1 MRHGRGGVRSAA
13 ADRVRG
19 PLILR
24 VLLIASL
31 AGCGGPPAHEGG
43 GLAGPL
49 PVWTA
54 APDGT
59 PLGVPRVEVALR
71 GQSARVMLDTGASQ
85 HFLVAAAAF
94 AYEIPSRPFS
104 ALATDAHGVRFEV
117 SLAEPGSLLV
127 PGRPPFAPP
136 FLFLLENEALLAS
149 GVVGGLSPQ
158 LLAPPDHVSVLDL
171 VRGELA
177 VHARSSLSPSPSRG
191 RVCSAGADPRDGWRY
206 VVPVRLAGRTA
217 SLLVDT
223 GAENTTLYERS
234 PLASWLLD
242 GRRTERVRVA
252 GAASVVEMRLVEDVP
267 VELGGASGDTG
278 VTVGP
283 GHGQCGEDG
292 LLGFDILRRCRLA
305 MDDEGIGVAC
315 ASEDPPLH
323 RAPPER
329 APEPL
334 VLVSIDTDD
343 ACGQAGAELAPLPDS
358 PLPFR
363 FASALDAYAA
373 LASEVRT
380 HSARIEDVCRGE
392 GFLEARVRQPVFARE
407 GSELRVRFSVD
418 EGRRFT
424 VERVTVS
431 VSSTEGRR
439 ELELH
444 TFPWLR
450 TQRGHFYRRDDLLA
464 DAHALAD
471 ALARSGM
478 RVADAGFGR
487 DENDDATVDVHFVI
501 AID

>member
-1 MRHGRGGVRSAA
+1 MRAA
-13 ADRVRG
+13 LVVW
-19 PLILR
+19 
-24 VLLIASL
+24 VLA
-31 AGCGGPPAHEGG
+31 ACGGPSVHEGG
-43 GLAGPL
+43 GLAGPV

-71 GQSARVMLDTGASQ
+71 GNPARVMLDTGASQ
-85 HFLVAAAAF
+85 HFVLAAAAF
-94 AYEIPSRPFS
+94 AYDIPSRPFS

-117 SLAEPGSLLV
+117 RLAEPGSLLV
-127 PGRPPFAPP
+127 PGEPPFAPP

-158 LLAPPDHVSVLDL
+158 LLAPPDHAAVLDL
-171 VRGELA
+171 VRGQLGVRA
-177 VHARSSLSPSPSRG
+177 LSSLSRSPTSG
-191 RVCSAGADPRDGWRY
+191 RVCSAGEDPRDGWRY

-234 PLASWLLD
+234 PLASWLLG
-242 GRRTERVRVA
+242 GRRTETVRVA
-252 GAASVVEMRLVEDVP
+252 GAASVVEMRMVEDVP
-267 VELGGASGDTG
+267 IELGGATSDTR

-292 LLGFDILRRCRLA
+292 LLGFDVLRRCRLA
-305 MDDEGIGVAC
+305 MDDEGVGVAC
-315 ASEDPPLH
+315 TEGDPPLH
-323 RAPPER
+323 RAPPEP
-329 APEPL
+329 ATEPL
-334 VLVSIDTDD
+334 VLVRIDTDA
-343 ACGQAGAELAPLPDS
+343 ACGQPAGELAPIPDS

-363 FASALDAYAA
+363 FASAIDAYAA
-373 LASEVRT
+373 LAGEVRAHT
-380 HSARIEDVCRGE
+380 TRIEEICRGE
-392 GFLEARVRQPVFARE
+392 GYLEARVRQPVFTRE
-407 GSELRVRFSVD
+407 RGELRVRFSVD
-418 EGRRFT
+418 EGRRYT

-431 VSSTEGRR
+431 VSGAEGRQ

-450 TQRGHFYRRDDLLA
+450 TQRGHFYRRDDLMA

-471 ALARSGM
+471 ALARGGM

-487 DENDDATVDVHFVI
+487 NENDDATVDVHFLI
-501 AID
+501 ALY